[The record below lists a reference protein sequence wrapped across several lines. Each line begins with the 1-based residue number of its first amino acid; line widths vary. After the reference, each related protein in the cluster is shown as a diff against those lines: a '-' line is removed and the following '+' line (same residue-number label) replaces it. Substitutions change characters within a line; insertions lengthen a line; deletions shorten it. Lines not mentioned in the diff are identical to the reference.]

1 MFSYECWKCPK
12 KHRATMTEACYLFAN
27 GFARIGLTIAGRF
40 IPLQTNRSVFAIRDL
55 RERLERA
62 NR

>member
-1 MFSYECWKCPK
+1 
-12 KHRATMTEACYLFAN
+12 MTEACYLFAN